1 MFITVPSGDTVMQM
15 PGPIVDVWADPI
27 CPFCYVALERA
38 DWLQERFGATLRWH
52 PFDLHPE
59 YPPEG
64 IPRAELL
71 ARYGPAM
78 EAAVRRMFE
87 EAGLPAAELPPRVPN
102 SRRAQRVAIS
112 AGERFGELYRRYS
125 EAYFGRGR
133 DIGDDDVIV
142 EEAVAAGL
150 AEESVRGVIGS
161 DAHLDT
167 LLSETRIAV
176 ESGGTGVPAWI
187 VDGGVLIPG
196 AQPHD
201 VFERVLGRLQYQA
214 A

>member
-1 MFITVPSGDTVMQM
+1 M
-15 PGPIVDVWADPI
+15 PGPFVDVWADPI

-38 DWLQERFGATLRWH
+38 DWLEARFDATIRWH

-64 IPRAELL
+64 IPRAELV

-78 EAAVRRMFE
+78 EASVRRMFE
-87 EAGLPAAELPPRVPN
+87 EAGLPAAQLPPRVPN

-125 EAYFGRGR
+125 DAYFGRGR
-133 DIGDDDVIV
+133 DIGDDEVII

-150 AEESVRGVIGS
+150 DEQSVSGVLSG

-167 LLSETRIAV
+167 LLSETRVAV

-196 AQPHD
+196 AQPHE
-201 VFERVLGRLQYQA
+201 VFERVLGRLQYA
-214 A
+214 AT